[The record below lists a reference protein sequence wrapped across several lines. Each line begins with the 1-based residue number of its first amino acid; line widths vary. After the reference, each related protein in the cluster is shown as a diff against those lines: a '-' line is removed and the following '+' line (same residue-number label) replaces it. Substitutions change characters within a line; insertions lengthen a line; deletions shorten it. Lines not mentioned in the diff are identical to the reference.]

1 MTISGVRWLNRLV
14 RETVVVHT
22 TGGASLR
29 GVLVGVYRDCL
40 VLTHAKYLTSDTT
53 EDVDGE
59 AIIPRPMVAWMQRLP
74 GSEA

>member
-1 MTISGVRWLNRLV
+1 MNIVQVRWLPKVV

-22 TGGASLR
+22 TAGASLR

-40 VLTHAKYLTSDTT
+40 VLHHAKYLTSDTT
-53 EDVDGE
+53 EVVDGE
-59 AIIPRPMVAWMQRLP
+59 AIIPRQMVAWMQRLP